1 MLFTTITGCRDGK
14 KIKGCSGTHKNWLF
28 KNYNDDIFYV
38 PKAQLCETPP
48 LIPSGFVLLPCP
60 VDLLVKCHG
69 ESHAEQLET
78 EKHSS

>member
-1 MLFTTITGCRDGK
+1 MEKRYTVVVVHI
-14 KIKGCSGTHKNWLF
+14 NWLF
-28 KNYNDDIFYV
+28 KNSNDDIFYV

-69 ESHAEQLET
+69 KSHAEQLET